1 MGLLDSQVDGCC
13 AVRWLD
19 HGRLAVAALPEHVDL
34 YTADPIREQLLTLI
48 NRGAETLIADMT
60 VTISCDHAGVGALA
74 RVYQRAAASG
84 TELQLVVA
92 APVVRR
98 VLDISHLDRSVSI
111 YPVLEAALAARGQ
124 PVVRSLV
131 PRAGPTGPDG
141 PAAPDSAGPV
151 NELPAGALRASRA
164 AVVTPAVVWQAL
176 DSLPDGIALIDDA
189 DDIALVNRRLG
200 EMFGYQHG
208 ELRGRPLRLLVPAG
222 REARSADRDADRPH
236 PLEPPCV
243 SDGAWLAGVRKN
255 GTAFPVQVCL
265 APVPARTGAFTVAVI
280 RDGASA
286 GPGVAA
292 RKHYLEERLDRI
304 TSSIFEAGL
313 VLSTAAGT
321 PPDELRKR
329 IDEASRLLDD
339 IVNGIYETMFFSR
352 RPRPEGNGPSAVN
365 GTDMP

>member
-1 MGLLDSQVDGCC
+1 MGLLDSQVRDCC

-34 YTADPIREQLLTLI
+34 SIAGPIREQLLTLI

-60 VTISCDHAGVGALA
+60 ATISCDHAGVGALA

-98 VLDISHLDRSVSI
+98 VLGISHLDRSVSI
-111 YPVLEAALAARGQ
+111 YPVLEAALAAHGQ
-124 PVVRSLV
+124 AVIRSLV
-131 PRAGPTGPDG
+131 PRAGPTGSDG
-141 PAAPDSAGPV
+141 PAPPDSAGPL
-151 NELPAGALRASRA
+151 NELPAEALRASRA
-164 AVVTPAVVWQAL
+164 AAVTPAVVWQAL

-189 DDIALVNRRLG
+189 DDIALVNRRLE
-200 EMFGYQHG
+200 EMFGYQHE
-208 ELRGRPLRLLVPAG
+208 ELRGRPLRRLVPAG
-222 REARSADRDADRPH
+222 REARSADRDGGRPH
-236 PLEPPCV
+236 PLASPGV
-243 SDGAWLAGVRKN
+243 SDGVWLTAVRKN

-265 APVPARTGAFTVAVI
+265 APVPARTGAFTVVVI

-286 GPGVAA
+286 GPNVAA
-292 RKHYLEERLDRI
+292 QKHYLEEWLERI

-313 VLSTAAGT
+313 VLSTAAGA

-352 RPRPEGNGPSAVN
+352 RPRPEGNGASAVN
-365 GTDMP
+365 GSEMP

>member
-1 MGLLDSQVDGCC
+1 MWLLDSQVKDCC

-34 YTADPIREQLLTLI
+34 STAGPIREQLLTLI

-60 VTISCDHAGVGALA
+60 ATISCDHAGVGALA

-98 VLDISHLDRSVSI
+98 VLGISHLDRSVSI

-124 PVVRSLV
+124 AVIRSVV
-131 PRAGPTGPDG
+131 PRAGRTGSAG
-141 PAAPDSAGPV
+141 PASPDSGGPV
-151 NELPAGALRASRA
+151 NELPAEALRASRA

-189 DDIALVNRRLG
+189 YDIALVNRRLE

-208 ELRGRPLRLLVPAG
+208 ELRGRPLRHLVPVG
-222 REARSADRDADRPH
+222 REALSAGRDAGRPH
-236 PLEPPCV
+236 PLASPCV
-243 SDGAWLAGVRKN
+243 RDGVWLTGVGKS

-265 APVPARTGAFTVAVI
+265 APVRARTGAFSVVVI

-286 GPGVAA
+286 GPDVAA
-292 RKHYLEERLDRI
+292 QRHYLEERLDRI
-304 TSSIFEAGL
+304 TSSIFEVGL
-313 VLSTAAGT
+313 VLSTAAGA
-321 PPDELRKR
+321 PPDDLRKR

-339 IVNGIYETMFFSR
+339 IVKGIYETMFCGR
-352 RPRPEGNGPSAVN
+352 RPRPEVTGASAVS
-365 GTDMP
+365 